1 MPRYWNNQTVR
12 ALVSWGCRLGDAE
25 AVRCASLSLA
35 PLPLIFSYKSE
46 KPLCGTGLQE
56 IFGEDTRIED
66 LWLPYYCIT
75 ANVASY
81 REVVHRQGVL
91 WRYVRASMSLQGYLP
106 PLCETDERGNVSL
119 LMDGGYINN
128 LPSDHMRATGAGCVI
143 AVDVGGW
150 TSVAWCARNSP
161 HV

>member
-1 MPRYWNNQTVR
+1 M
-12 ALVSWGCRLGDAE
+12 
-25 AVRCASLSLA
+25 
-35 PLPLIFSYKSE
+35 PLIFSYKSE
-46 KPLCGTGLQE
+46 KSLCGTGLQE

-143 AVDVGGW
+143 AVDVGGCCHHVVW
-150 TSVAWCARNSP
+150 RAGLSGEPSWCSTAAENISRRG
-161 HV
+161 